1 GSPHESGFLV
11 NKRAIYEPG
20 SVMVC
25 SQKRACCAVS
35 CGFLAI
41 IAVAV
46 IVAFTKPGCPEARY
60 TGEPIGG
67 YGGGRKVIYVKPL
80 LATNGEVFPWKDI
93 KLPPYVHPLYY
104 SLYLHPNFTSNFV
117 RGNVTIMIT
126 AVEETQFIVLHSRGL
141 NISHYTLEDK
151 YKQRIDILKFLLC
164 LEHQQIYLGL
174 SRILHRGSNYTINL
188 IYETIFKE
196 HLDGFYMSS
205 YKDEYG
211 NLRYIGSTHFE
222 PTSAR
227 SAFPCFDEPHMKAR
241 FQLEI
246 VRDESQLSLFN
257 MPIRSS
263 APIPNS
269 YLVVDEFEETVEMS
283 TYLVA
288 FVICDFVNVT
298 DYMENGVRVSI
309 WAPYTMISQA
319 DYALQVSMK
328 IIEYYEDFFGVT
340 YPLPKQDLIAI
351 PNFAAGAMENWG
363 LITYRDTS
371 LMVDSEHTSSRA
383 QQQVTMVIAHEL
395 AHQWFGNLVTMSW
408 WQDLWLNE
416 GFASYM
422 ENMGTSIAETSWAM
436 SEQFIIEKVQPA
448 LALDGLMTSHPVSLP
463 VHDPADIESIFDA
476 ISYKKGA
483 SIISMLE
490 VCVGKPVLQSGL
502 RYYLNQHRYSN
513 AGTDDLWEALTQAA
527 YEAQTP
533 LNVKFQANQSDPNS
547 PLNSTIGY
555 RWHVPLTFISSEN
568 PVNVTT
574 VWMNVTNIEFN
585 IPKDLTWIKFNVGH
599 RGIYRVNYDGAGWE
613 MLTNLLLNDPL
624 RISAADRASILDD
637 VFTLVRAG
645 RIKAKVALDLSQYLK
660 NETAYAPWRT
670 ASTHLMD
677 WVELLFSHPSHS
689 LMISYVH
696 SLVRPHYRRLGWEDT
711 GTHLEKL
718 LRSELL
724 MLAVDALDTEAI
736 KISRD
741 MFLGWRYR
749 NETIPPNFRHVV
761 YSTGVRHGMEDDWWF
776 CWRVY
781 NSSTVPSEKKLLL
794 RALAQTRDYW
804 VIQQYLEN
812 TLDGIKIRSQ
822 DMLTVLAEVE
832 EFFRDKD
839 VGSGTR
845 SLQQALE
852 IIRLN
857 IQWLEFNLEDAT
869 TWLEK
874 QEFFKEKLHIS
885 IFDYFDNI

>member
-1 GSPHESGFLV
+1 
-11 NKRAIYEPG
+11 
-20 SVMVC
+20 
-25 SQKRACCAVS
+25 
-35 CGFLAI
+35 
-41 IAVAV
+41 
-46 IVAFTKPGCPEARY
+46 
-60 TGEPIGG
+60 
-67 YGGGRKVIYVKPL
+67 
-80 LATNGEVFPWKDI
+80 
-93 KLPPYVHPLYY
+93 
-104 SLYLHPNFTSNFV
+104 
-117 RGNVTIMIT
+117 MIT

-141 NISHYTLEDK
+141 NISHYSLEDK
-151 YKQRIDILKFLLC
+151 YKQRINIVKFLLC

-196 HLDGFYMSS
+196 HLDGFYISS

-263 APIPNS
+263 RPIPNS
-269 YLVVDEFEETVEMS
+269 YLVVDEFEESVEMS

-533 LNVKFQANQSDPNS
+533 LNVKEVMDSWTLQAGFPLISIKIRDVTVEANQSRFVEVQANQSDPNS

-568 PVNVTT
+568 PVNVST

-749 NETIPPNFRHVV
+749 NETIP
-761 YSTGVRHGMEDDWWF
+761 TE
-776 CWRVY
+776 
-781 NSSTVPSEKKLLL
+781 
-794 RALAQTRDYW
+794 
-804 VIQQYLEN
+804 
-812 TLDGIKIRSQ
+812 
-822 DMLTVLAEVE
+822 
-832 EFFRDKD
+832 
-839 VGSGTR
+839 
-845 SLQQALE
+845 
-852 IIRLN
+852 
-857 IQWLEFNLEDAT
+857 
-869 TWLEK
+869 
-874 QEFFKEKLHIS
+874 
-885 IFDYFDNI
+885 IFDM